1 MKTIAMVVL
10 TCLTFGLT
18 ACANQNCAA
27 PKPDSTAFAAPPLQA
42 TNHFVVRFTPPNTF
56 TPETNGFVEMSS
68 NGRFDRS
75 GYDVNRNCWPDYY
88 AYFQTVRNTHTFE
101 LKDFWQVPY
110 LPSPTWGVFRISQSG
125 NTYTLWRIHNQQQY
139 VTVIIADSYAAIV
152 DRLQMI
158 YINGTSE
165 HREAI
170 GKLNILSYRI
180 N

>member
-1 MKTIAMVVL
+1 MKTVSLVAL
-10 TCLTFGLT
+10 TLLAVGLN
-18 ACANQNCAA
+18 ACANPSC
-27 PKPDSTAFAAPPLQA
+27 PVPPPGSSTHSPHSAI
-42 TNHFVVRFTPPNTF
+42 HFFVRFTPPNTF
-56 TPETNGFVEMSS
+56 PSSIVNGFVEMST

-75 GYDVNRNCWPDYY
+75 GYDVNRSTWPDFY
-88 AYFQTVRNTHTFE
+88 AYFQTVRDSYTFE

-139 VTVIIADSYAAIV
+139 VTVIVADSFAAIM

-158 YINGTSE
+158 YVNGTPE

-170 GKLNILSYRI
+170 NKLDILSYRI